1 MIWRVA
7 QPLQQGSLYVLLFLL
22 PFSKA
27 IVSIAFGL
35 LLLGWVLE
43 RWNPATRNHTV
54 WASPRLRPLA
64 LAIGAYLA
72 VCVLSIAVSDFPMLS
87 LHGIRKWARAL
98 LSCMLI
104 VEIATQPRV
113 VGRGLKV
120 PERSAIVIA
129 CSSALV
135 IIEAVTQELFGK
147 GVFLGHPIGLPWGF
161 QRMIGPYENPID
173 LATYLM
179 VVIPILLALMVTHR
193 TWARWA
199 FGTLLLAL
207 LACLARTEA
216 TGALIGLAV
225 GLLAFVGA
233 NRTMRRYGL
242 TLLVGLVLVG
252 AFFLQRGDR
261 LASALSGRDVGTRDR
276 WVMWQAALG
285 MIRDRPIL
293 GHGVNTFMANY
304 LRYWVGG
311 ERQPR
316 YAHNCFLQVA
326 AETGILGLATFLWLL
341 GTLAWLWWRA
351 VHALKEQP
359 PSGEIL
365 LGLGAGLLAFLVQ
378 SAIDTNF
385 YSLRQAA
392 LFWTLSGL
400 TIGLA
405 TTILQRNGEAHVFG
419 VDQHRGS
426 CVQRGTV
433 C

>member
-120 PERSAIVIA
+120 LAWSSFCVAIV
-129 CSSALV
+129 ALV
-135 IIEAVTQELFGK
+135 QEVLDALLRKEIIHGILGEHPAHAFG
-147 GVFLGHPIGLPWGF
+147 
-161 QRMIGPYENPID
+161 RMTGPYENPID

-179 VVIPILLALMVTHR
+179 VLIPVLLGFLTGCRGWRRLGV
-193 TWARWA
+193 WA
-199 FGTLLLAL
+199 LLLTL
-207 LACLARTEA
+207 TVCLARTEA
-216 TGALIGLAV
+216 FGAWLGLGIG
-225 GLLAFVGA
+225 
-233 NRTMRRYGL
+233 
-242 TLLVGLVLVG
+242 GLVLVG
-252 AFFLQRGDR
+252 CGTVATRRRGLILLLVGGFLGLAFLQ
-261 LASALSGRDVGTRDR
+261 STGRVREIVSPSEIGKTDR

-304 LRYWVGG
+304 LRYRVGG

-341 GTLAWLWWRA
+341 GALAWLWWRA

-359 PSGEIL
+359 HSREIL
-365 LGLGAGLLAFLVQ
+365 LGLGAGLLAFLAQ

-392 LFWTLSGL
+392 LFWTLAGL
-400 TIGLA
+400 VVGMA
-405 TTILQRNGEAHVFG
+405 ATILPSPSRP
-419 VDQHRGS
+419 
-426 CVQRGTV
+426 
-433 C
+433 